1 MRKLLLSAS
10 ALILV
15 PALASASILGSKTK
29 LESSRTGNVE
39 TVTAKEDGKVTYRIV
54 YTYDDSSRKIR
65 GEYWEPAPAKKQD
78 AKKKTNMLA
87 GTAAAKKYE
96 ESLSQSKTED
106 TSGVELDVEKDGF
119 ILKNVRIV
127 RYNAQG
133 NPELVMARGYTTYPV
148 VGTFNIK
155 TDYTFSYDQAG
166 RLSAIRELNINVD
179 SVLLNMGIGN
189 TTEITRDASGRPLK
203 VSRTI
208 GSIPPALAA
217 TEYEYADKS
226 DSMRKTVFRSC
237 AINMTKLAVEPS
249 ETITVTYGKGVPWSG
264 MKKYEFEYG
273 KTIESISIFDEVAK
287 KQRLDLS
294 DFRKLRII
302 EKGKKMKLFYDL
314 YKNEQQGPRWR
325 MGELPDVPEPFMVY
339 KDYAWWN

>member
-1 MRKLLLSAS
+1 M
-10 ALILV
+10 
-15 PALASASILGSKTK
+15 
-29 LESSRTGNVE
+29 
-39 TVTAKEDGKVTYRIV
+39 TAKDNGRVSYKLV
-54 YTYDDSSRKIR
+54 YTYDEKNRKIR
-65 GEYWEPAPAKKQD
+65 GEYWECAPAKKDD
-78 AKKKTNMLA
+78 AKKKTNILA

-133 NPELVMARGYTTYPV
+133 APELVMARGYTNYPV

-155 TDYTFSYDQAG
+155 TDYTFTYDQAG
-166 RLSAIRELNINVD
+166 RLSSTKELNINVD

-203 VSRTI
+203 VARTI
-208 GSIPPALAA
+208 GSVPPAAES
-217 TEYEYADKS
+217 TEYEYADRS
-226 DSMRKTVFRSC
+226 DRMKKTVFRSC
-237 AINMTKLAVEPS
+237 SISMTKLTVEPS
-249 ETITVTYGKGVPWSG
+249 ETVTVTYGKNVPWSG
-264 MKKYEFEYG
+264 MKKYEFDYG
-273 KTIESISIFDEVAK
+273 TTIQSISIYDEAAK
-287 KQRLDLS
+287 KQKLELS
-294 DFRKLRII
+294 DFKKLSII